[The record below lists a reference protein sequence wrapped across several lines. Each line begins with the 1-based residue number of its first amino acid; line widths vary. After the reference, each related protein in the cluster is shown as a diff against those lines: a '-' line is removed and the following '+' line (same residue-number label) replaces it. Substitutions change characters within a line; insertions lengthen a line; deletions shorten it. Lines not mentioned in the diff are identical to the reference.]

1 MRIFLVGDFGPKV
14 NDQVAPNRISID
26 SDYGPQI
33 FFRILARRKK
43 LSGRVRASISRPEPP
58 EFAYAQ

>member
-14 NDQVAPNRISID
+14 NDQVAPNRISLD

-33 FFRILARRKK
+33 FFRILARRKN
-43 LSGRVRASISRPEPP
+43 SAGA
-58 EFAYAQ
+58 